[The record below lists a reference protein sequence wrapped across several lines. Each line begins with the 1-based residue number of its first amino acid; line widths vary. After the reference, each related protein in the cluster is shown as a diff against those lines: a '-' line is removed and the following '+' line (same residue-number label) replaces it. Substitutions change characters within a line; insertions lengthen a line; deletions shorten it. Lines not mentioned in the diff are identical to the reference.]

1 MSFLQKYGRLI
12 ASGLLALIVVPA
24 GIAKLM
30 GVPAVHESFSILGLP
45 VWFGYVIGA
54 AEVAGGVGLFVPRL
68 ARLAALGLAA
78 IGLGAVYFH
87 VAHTPLAQGI
97 PALVMLV
104 LSGLLALYGRR
115 TVAAAA

>member
-1 MSFLQKYGRLI
+1 
-12 ASGLLALIVVPA
+12 
-24 GIAKLM
+24 
-30 GVPAVHESFSILGLP
+30 
-45 VWFGYVIGA
+45 
-54 AEVAGGVGLFVPRL
+54 
-68 ARLAALGLAA
+68 LGLAA

-97 PALVMLV
+97 PALVVLV